1 MNPFEA
7 AQKIAEENKARVI
20 KAGLDDKELMAA
32 LRAIALE
39 GASWAVSELRQ
50 EANDE
55 KR

>member
-1 MNPFEA
+1 MNPFEG
-7 AQKIAEENKARVI
+7 AQRIAEANKDRVI
-20 KAGLDDKELMAA
+20 KAGLNDDELMAA